1 MSRWRSI
8 RRWGL
13 RIIMGGLVFV
23 MILAGIGWI
32 WERSE
37 EAAFREI
44 AVMPSG
50 QMVPVGNHTLHVVAS
65 GRGATGVL
73 LISGAGEGLQGWEK
87 LQSRLSESTRVVSYD
102 RPGFGWSPPRE
113 GDLTLDAAVEDVE
126 GLLAAPD
133 LFDGPP
139 ILIGHSLGGQIARH
153 FAYAHPN
160 AVAGL
165 ILLDAPPDEIKGL
178 VKAEMTINRLISLLG
193 SVGLLR
199 WVYYRT
205 NPGLARNDQ
214 LVQGHFRASASYG
227 RALRRE
233 LTGLLHIRPVV
244 VPPGGMGD
252 LPLTFFL
259 AKFDGPEFV
268 RGAIDE
274 MNAEKRL
281 IPRESTRGK
290 LVELNSGHYVHLDHP
305 DTVVAEVLRM
315 ISVVDSLR
323 GSGIQSDA
331 RR

>member
-37 EAAFREI
+37 EAAFRELAI
-44 AVMPSG
+44 TPSG

-126 GLLAAPD
+126 GLLAAPG

-160 AVAGL
+160 SVAGL
-165 ILLDAPPDEIKGL
+165 ILLDAPPDEIAGPA
-178 VKAEMTINRLISLLG
+178 KAEVTIKRLISPLG

-199 WVYYRT
+199 WVYYRM

-214 LVQGHFRASASYG
+214 LVQGHFGASASYG

-233 LTGLLHIRPVV
+233 LTGLLHSRPVV

-259 AKFDGPEFV
+259 AKFDVPERV

-274 MNAEKRL
+274 LNAEKRL
-281 IPRESTRGK
+281 IPQESTRGK

>member
-139 ILIGHSLGGQIARH
+139 ILIGHSLGGQIARR

-165 ILLDAPPDEIKGL
+165 ILLDAPPDEL
-178 VKAEMTINRLISLLG
+178 AWPVKAEMTIKRLIAPLG

-199 WVYYRT
+199 WVYYRSY
-205 NPGLARNDQ
+205 PGLARNDQ
-214 LVQGHFRASASYG
+214 LIQGHFRASASYG

-233 LTGLLHIRPVV
+233 LTGLLHSRPVV

-259 AKFDGPEFV
+259 AKFDVPEFV

-323 GSGIQSDA
+323 GSGMQSDA

>member
-139 ILIGHSLGGQIARH
+139 ILIGHSLGGQIARR

-165 ILLDAPPDEIKGL
+165 ILLDAPPDEIAGL
-178 VKAEMTINRLISLLG
+178 VKAEVNIKRLISPLG

-199 WVYYRT
+199 WVYYRR

-214 LVQGHFRASASYG
+214 LVQGHFGASAAYG

-233 LTGLLHIRPVV
+233 LTGLLHSRPVV

-259 AKFDGPEFV
+259 AKFDVPERV

-274 MNAEKRL
+274 LNAEKRL
-281 IPRESTRGK
+281 IPQESTRGK
-290 LVELNSGHYVHLDHP
+290 LVELNSDHYVHLDHP

>member
-1 MSRWRSI
+1 
-8 RRWGL
+8 
-13 RIIMGGLVFV
+13 MGGLVFV

-178 VKAEMTINRLISLLG
+178 VKAEVTISRLISLLG

-259 AKFDGPEFV
+259 AKFDVPEFV

-274 MNAEKRL
+274 LNAEKRL
-281 IPRESTRGK
+281 IPQESTRGK

>member
-13 RIIMGGLVFV
+13 RIIMGGLVFI

-37 EAAFREI
+37 EAAFRDLAI
-44 AVMPSG
+44 TPSG

-73 LISGAGEGLQGWEK
+73 LISGAGEGLQRWEE

-126 GLLAAPD
+126 GLLAAPG

-160 AVAGL
+160 TVAGL
-165 ILLDAPPDEIKGL
+165 ILLDAPPDEIAGP
-178 VKAEMTINRLISLLG
+178 VKAEVNIKRLISPLG

-214 LVQGHFRASASYG
+214 LVQGHFGASASYG

-233 LTGLLHIRPVV
+233 LTGLLHSPPLV

-259 AKFDGPEFV
+259 AKFDVPERL

-274 MNAEKRL
+274 FNAEKRL
-281 IPRESTRGK
+281 IPQESTRGK

>member
-1 MSRWRSI
+1 MSGWRSI
-8 RRWGL
+8 GRWGL
-13 RIIMGGLVFV
+13 RIILGGLVLV

-37 EAAFREI
+37 EAAFRELAI
-44 AVMPSG
+44 TPSG

-178 VKAEMTINRLISLLG
+178 VKAEVTISRLISLLG

-259 AKFDGPEFV
+259 AKFDVPEFV

-274 MNAEKRL
+274 LNAEKRL
-281 IPRESTRGK
+281 IPQESTRGK

>member
-44 AVMPSG
+44 GITPSG

-73 LISGAGEGLQGWEK
+73 LISGAGEGLQDWAK

-113 GDLTLDAAVEDVE
+113 GDLTLDAAVDDVE
-126 GLLAAPD
+126 GLLAAPG

-139 ILIGHSLGGQIARH
+139 ILIGHSFGGQIARH

-165 ILLDAPPDEIKGL
+165 ILLDAPPDEIAGP
-178 VKAEMTINRLISLLG
+178 VKAEVTIKRLIAPLG

-199 WVYYRT
+199 WVYYRR

-233 LTGLLHIRPVV
+233 LTGLLHSRPVV

-259 AKFDGPEFV
+259 AKFDVHERV

-274 MNAEKRL
+274 LNAEKRL
-281 IPRESTRGK
+281 IPQESTRGK
-290 LVELNSGHYVHLDHP
+290 LVELNSSHNVHLDHP

-323 GSGIQSDA
+323 DSGIQSDA

>member
-259 AKFDGPEFV
+259 AKFDVPGFV
-268 RGAIDE
+268 RGAFDE
-274 MNAEKRL
+274 LNAEKRL
-281 IPRESTRGK
+281 IPQESTRGK